1 MAVNGHATQAFFLE
15 TESGQRFCLYHP
27 PHAANSVT
35 EPAGAVIYVHPF
47 AEEMNKSR
55 RMAAMQSRAL
65 AAQGYAVLQ
74 MDLFGCGDSAGD
86 FVDARWD
93 SWKDDLH
100 RAQHW
105 LMMRSEAP
113 ISVWGLRLGA
123 LLALDFAR
131 DARSDIDKVVL
142 WQPVVNGAQYL
153 TQFFRLLLANDMITG
168 AEQKG
173 GGTQDIRQMLL
184 AGQSLEIAG
193 YEIAPELAAAID
205 KLDASAWEIPATSVH
220 WLEGV
225 SQASAGLSPARK
237 KIADTWTQKGV
248 RLSVHTAGGPAFWTT
263 QENVVAPE
271 WVTATNALFQGP

>member
-1 MAVNGHATQAFFLE
+1 MASTGQAAEAFFLE
-15 TESGQRFCLYHP
+15 TESGSRFCLHHP
-27 PHAANSVT
+27 PHSSA
-35 EPAGAVIYVHPF
+35 EPVGAVIYVHPF

-55 RMAAMQSRAL
+55 RTAAMQSRAL
-65 AAQGYAVLQ
+65 AKRGYAVLQ

-86 FVDARWD
+86 FADARWD

-113 ISVWGLRLGA
+113 ISLWGLRLGA

-131 DARSDIDKVVL
+131 DARSEIDKIVL
-142 WQPVVNGAQYL
+142 WQPVFNGAQYL
-153 TQFFRLLLANDMITG
+153 NQFFRLLLANDMITG

-184 AGQSLEIAG
+184 AGQSVEIAG

-205 KLDASAWEIPATSVH
+205 KLDAAAWDAPASSLH
-220 WLEGV
+220 WLENTG
-225 SQASAGLSPARK
+225 QANAALSPARK
-237 KIADTWTQKGV
+237 KIADAWEQKGA
-248 RLSVHTAGGPAFWTT
+248 RLSVGMVSGPAFWTT
-263 QENVVAPE
+263 QDNVVAPE
-271 WVTATNALFQGP
+271 WISATSAIFQGP